1 MQIKS
6 KEINTLTEKVKKAL
20 ASQNDIAAVYLF
32 GSYGTEF
39 QNEYSDIDLGI
50 VFISG
55 VKTGLRRELE
65 LEIALSLVLETD
77 HIDLI
82 NLNRAPI
89 QIRHR
94 AISEGRLIYE
104 ADYITTSNFLEDT
117 YRYYLDFAYHLGS
130 FNHERSKALKE
141 AYING

>member
-130 FNHERSKALKE
+130 FNYERSKALKE